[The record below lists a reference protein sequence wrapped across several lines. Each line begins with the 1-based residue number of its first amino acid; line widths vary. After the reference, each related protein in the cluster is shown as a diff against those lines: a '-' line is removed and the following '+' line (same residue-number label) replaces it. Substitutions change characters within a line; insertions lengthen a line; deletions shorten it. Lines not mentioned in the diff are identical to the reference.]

1 MIQEYAKMTGKF
13 LVGIISCLLVLAALG
28 ARPERVAAQPN
39 RKQMEQAQKLIAEGD
54 VFYRQKNYR
63 AAIEKY
69 NRATIL
75 AVNYP
80 LAHYSKGYTHFN
92 LGEYDRAI
100 ESLTTALDQG
110 YKAEDVYDVRWRSY
124 FLKGDLAGAL
134 ADLEAAIKA
143 APANANFQ
151 VGAGLVY
158 HEKGQFQEAIAAFRK
173 AVDLGSTDPNVNYYL
188 AKSYNRVRDFDQQGA
203 AAEEAIRNSTKYI
216 GESWNLVGQ
225 SRQIAGNRA
234 GAIDAY
240 ERALIAKPDQPEVYS
255 FLSDL
260 YRSENRFQEAVNT
273 TQKGIKLYPEDGNL
287 YISLS
292 WYYSLADKHDEAI
305 VAAQK
310 ATKLAPNEYMGFT
323 NLCRAYN
330 DEKFYDLAISA
341 CQTALK
347 LRPGDG
353 ESNLYLARAYYSKNL
368 TTLATEHYKKA
379 VDGLIQYTKDNPDYS
394 DGFYLLGNAYTAVN
408 DYDSAMAA
416 YRKTLQLSPRF
427 ARARYNLG
435 FLLYQ
440 TGKKAEAREQHAE
453 LQKIDPALAERLL
466 QAINK

>member
-1 MIQEYAKMTGKF
+1 MTGKF
-13 LVGIISCLLVLAALG
+13 LIGLICCLLLLTALAVGPQRA
-28 ARPERVAAQPN
+28 VAQPQPTK
-39 RKQMEQAQKLIAEGD
+39 KQMEQAQKLIAEGD

-63 AAIEKY
+63 AAIERY
-69 NRATIL
+69 DRATGL
-75 AVNYP
+75 AANYP

-100 ESLTTALDQG
+100 ESLTTALNQG
-110 YKAEDVYDVRWRSY
+110 YKAEDVYDVRWRSH
-124 FLKGDLAGAL
+124 FLKGDLNNAL
-134 ADLEAAIKA
+134 ADLEAAIKV
-143 APANANFQ
+143 APANSNFQ
-151 VGAGLVY
+151 IGAGLIY
-158 HEKGQFQEAIAAFRK
+158 HEKGNFQNAIAAYRK
-173 AVDLGSTDPNVNYYL
+173 AIDLGANDPNVSYYL
-188 AKSYNRVRDFDQQGA
+188 AKSYNRVGDFAQQGA
-203 AAEEAIRNSTKYI
+203 AAQEAIGSSTKYI

-225 SRQIAGNRA
+225 SRQIARDRK

-240 ERALIAKPDQPEVYS
+240 ERALIAKPDQPEVYG

-260 YRSENRFQEAVNT
+260 YRSENRFQEAINT

-287 YISLS
+287 FISLS

-310 ATKLAPNEYMGFT
+310 ATKLAPTQYMGFT

-347 LRPGDG
+347 LQPGDG

-368 TTLATEHYKKA
+368 TSLANEHYKKA
-379 VDGLIQYTKDNPDYS
+379 VDGLIEFTKNNSEYS

-408 DYDSAMAA
+408 QYDNAMAA
-416 YRKTLQLSPRF
+416 YKKALDLSPRF
-427 ARARYNLG
+427 AKARYNLG
-435 FLLYQ
+435 FLLHQ

-453 LQKIDPALAERLL
+453 LQKIDPALANRLF
-466 QAINK
+466 QTINN